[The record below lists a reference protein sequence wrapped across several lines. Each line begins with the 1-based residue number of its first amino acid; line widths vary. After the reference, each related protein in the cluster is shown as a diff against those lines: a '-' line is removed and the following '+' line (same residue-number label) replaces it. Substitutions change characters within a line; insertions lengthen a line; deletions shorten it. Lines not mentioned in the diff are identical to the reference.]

1 MGALLGGLAIARFG
15 SRAAMLTMTG
25 VAVAAAVGLS
35 LMTISPAVGVIPII
49 AMLTL
54 TGSMINGVQTTM
66 YALAA
71 HVYPSSVR
79 ATGVGTAVAFGRT
92 GAVLTG
98 YVGSWAIGYG
108 GTTSFFGV
116 IALAMVSTFVAL
128 ALVRRHVAQAGIG
141 VSGACWIA
149 CERTWLPCR
158 YLAQSRG
165 EPHGPPDDFGGN

>member
-1 MGALLGGLAIARFG
+1 
-15 SRAAMLTMTG
+15 
-25 VAVAAAVGLS
+25 
-35 LMTISPAVGVIPII
+35 MTISPAVGVLPII

-92 GAVLTG
+92 GAVLTRLCRQLG
-98 YVGSWAIGYG
+98 DRLRRHQ
-108 GTTSFFGV
+108 SFFGV

-128 ALVRRHVAQAGIG
+128 ALVRRHV
-141 VSGACWIA
+141 
-149 CERTWLPCR
+149 EK
-158 YLAQSRG
+158 RG
-165 EPHGPPDDFGGN
+165 